1 MISLSACPPL
11 SSCSRSSRTPDSRAV
26 VRLARTWEDKII
38 PETIPKL
45 QAHLAHVLAT
55 VTGAR
60 PCRARPARGGGAATT
75 PPRASE
81 PVAACGR
88 KL

>member
-1 MISLSACPPL
+1 MISLSACPPM
-11 SSCSRSSRTPDSRAV
+11 SSCSRSSLTPDGRAV
-26 VRLARTWEDKII
+26 VRLARTWEDKIT
-38 PETIPKL
+38 PETIPEL

-55 VTGAR
+55 VTEPDHAEPGPRAEAAPLR
-60 PCRARPARGGGAATT
+60 P